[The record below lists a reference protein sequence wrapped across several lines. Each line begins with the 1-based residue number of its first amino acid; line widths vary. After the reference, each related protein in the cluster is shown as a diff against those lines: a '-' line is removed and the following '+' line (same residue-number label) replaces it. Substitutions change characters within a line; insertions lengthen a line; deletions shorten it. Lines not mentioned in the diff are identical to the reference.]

1 MKRVR
6 IVKSYNQWSKILD
19 TMING
24 AEEFYILYGAIESKL
39 YDIDH
44 TPDFDKRHP
53 IPIDF
58 ELTIQEFNEVKD
70 TLKQILNN
78 TY

>member
-1 MKRVR
+1 MKHVR
-6 IVKSYNQWSKILD
+6 IVKSYNQWSKILN
-19 TMING
+19 TMLNG
-24 AEEFYILYGAIESKL
+24 GEEFFILYGDIESKL

-44 TPDFDKRHP
+44 TPDFDKRQP
-53 IPIDF
+53 IPIEF
-58 ELTIQEFNEVKD
+58 ELTEQEFEEVKD